1 MRNRHPLPPTMPPSP
16 SASSGCFD
24 LLCTEGTGEFTSYRD
39 NPDESVAIEGE
50 PALGATEVGSVL
62 FEAESLDPAARRDAV
77 DWILKVR
84 ACYRFRPLTA
94 YLAVSYMDRFL
105 ASHRLQQ
112 NGWALQ
118 LLSVACLSLAAKL
131 EETLVPTL
139 SDLQVE
145 DAKFIFEPRVV
156 FRMELLVLSALN
168 WRLQTV
174 TPFSFVDFFAYK
186 IYSSSK
192 RARVLASRATQII
205 LAAMPEIDITTH
217 WPSALAAAAI
227 IRAVDG
233 TRDLAVFS
241 PTIAASWCAGL
252 TEERISNCY
261 GIMRQTVIEGRLR
274 KSPMILSQHR
284 VSSPSKRDSRIS
296 SSSLSQ
302 PTKRRKLNKHN
313 RH

>member
-1 MRNRHPLPPTMPPSP
+1 MRIRLPLPPTMPPSP

-24 LLCTEGTGEFTSYRD
+24 LLCTEDTGEFTSYRE

-50 PALGATEVGSVL
+50 PASAATEVGSVR
-62 FEAESLDPAARRDAV
+62 FEDESLDPAARRDAV

-94 YLAVSYMDRFL
+94 YLAVTYVDRFL

-112 NGWALQ
+112 NEWALQ
-118 LLSVACLSLAAKL
+118 LVSVACLSLAAKM

-156 FRMELLVLSALN
+156 LRMELLVLTALN
-168 WRLQTV
+168 WKLQTV

-192 RARVLASRATQII
+192 RARVLASKAAQII
-205 LAAMPEIDITTH
+205 LAAMPEIDITVH
-217 WPSALAAAAI
+217 CPSAIAAAAI

-233 TRDLAVFS
+233 TQDLAVFS
-241 PTIAASWCAGL
+241 PTIAASWCTGL

-261 GIMRQTVIEGRLR
+261 GIMQQAVIERRLR
-274 KSPMILSQHR
+274 KSPMILSQRR
-284 VSSPSKRDSRIS
+284 VSSPSKKDSRIS